1 MADAQITAIIDK
13 YIDGLPPLVSVRRA
27 AEIRGC
33 CPDHIYRLIGRGRIR
48 AYKDGKRTAI
58 DTASLLDDMANL
70 PAAKIAMN
78 ARDRRRAPKVNKVTD
93 ATDQAQR
100 RATIEARNGTP

>member
-58 DTASLLDDMANL
+58 DTVSLLNDMANL
-70 PAAKIAMN
+70 PPAKIAMN
-78 ARDRRRAPKVNKVTD
+78 ARDRQRAAKSEAAKQRQATEPD
-93 ATDQAQR
+93 ARSTTA
-100 RATIEARNGTP
+100 